1 MEEQIKYIL
10 SILTLIVDELSKN
23 NDEFMNKFLAMSMAN
38 DHIREG
44 FTDFVNETDDVPDE
58 VVTMMM
64 EINELAKDI
73 LK

>member
-10 SILTLIVDELSKN
+10 STLTLIVDELSKN

-38 DHIREG
+38 DHIRKG

>member
-10 SILTLIVDELSKN
+10 SVITLIVDEISKN
-23 NDEFMNKFLAMSMAN
+23 NDEFMNKFIAMSMAN

-44 FTDFVNETDDVPDE
+44 FTDFVNEADDVPDE

>member
-10 SILTLIVDELSKN
+10 SVLTLIVDELSIN
-23 NDEFMNKFLAMSMAN
+23 NDKFMNKFLAMSMAN

-44 FTDFVNETDDVPDE
+44 FTDFINENEDVPDE

-64 EINELAKDI
+64 EINELAKEI
-73 LK
+73 LE

>member
-1 MEEQIKYIL
+1 VEEQIKYIL
-10 SILTLIVDELSKN
+10 QTLTLIVDEISKD

-44 FTDFVNETDDVPDE
+44 FTDFVNENEDVPDE

-64 EINELAKDI
+64 EINELAKEI
-73 LK
+73 LE